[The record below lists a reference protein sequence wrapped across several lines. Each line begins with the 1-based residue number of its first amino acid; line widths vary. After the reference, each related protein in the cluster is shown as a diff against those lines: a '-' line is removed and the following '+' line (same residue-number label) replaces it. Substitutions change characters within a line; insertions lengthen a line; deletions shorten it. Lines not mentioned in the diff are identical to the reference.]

1 MNTSLGQATGPDTW
15 PTSWQHLLE
24 SEKCFYMEFYA
35 PIEDNLKVMPDNNDL
50 ISSECYLPNDGQLN
64 YVLDRG
70 DNLVRSIGSRLND
83 GQRNAI
89 IFWIEEHVEFMQ
101 HYMGGTFDILGD
113 HPEGL
118 TLPEGLPLPEGL
130 TLPEGLPIVYMDDV
144 YADSSDS
151 DSDSDSESDSDSDS
165 DTGSYI
171 DTDTDSET
179 VN

>member
-1 MNTSLGQATGPDTW
+1 MNTSLGQAAGQAAGQASGPDTW
-15 PTSWQHLLE
+15 PTSWHNLLE

-118 TLPEGLPLPEGL
+118 TLPEGLP
-130 TLPEGLPIVYMDDV
+130 IVYMDDV
-144 YADSSDS
+144 YDYADSE
-151 DSDSDSESDSDSDS
+151 SDSDSESASDSDS